1 MKQNKNSKIQ
11 LPAKRPESQVAT
23 KSNSPIVKSNINSEN
38 PLNIAEKLQH
48 FKNRDEVRK
57 FLPDI
62 LGRVLAR
69 IWIDVEFRVEFS
81 ADPQKTL
88 EFNGVYLPED
98 MTIEFLKPNSDR
110 PRIVVYEQKPNSKFK
125 LRVLYLQ
132 LVMMAGR

>member
-1 MKQNKNSKIQ
+1 MKKKQSN
-11 LPAKRPESQVAT
+11 LPVKA
-23 KSNSPIVKSNINSEN
+23 KSNEIIKVSQDKISPFDITQ
-38 PLNIAEKLQH
+38 KLH
-48 FKNRDEVRK
+48 HLKNRSEVRK

-69 IWIDVEFRVEFS
+69 TWIDAEFKEQFHE
-81 ADPQKTL
+81 DPQKTL

-98 MTIEFLKPNSDR
+98 MSIEFQKPNSDR
-110 PRIVVYEQKPNSKFK
+110 PRIVVYEQRPNSKFR

>member
-11 LPAKRPESQVAT
+11 LPATRPESQVAT

-69 IWIDVEFRVEFS
+69 IWIDVEFRLEFS

>member
-1 MKQNKNSKIQ
+1 MKQNKNSKTPQ
-11 LPAKRPESQVAT
+11 LPVKRGD
-23 KSNSPIVKSNINSEN
+23 NPIVKVSKHGN
-38 PLNIAEKLQH
+38 PLDISEKIQH

-69 IWIDVEFRVEFS
+69 IWIDSNFREQFS
-81 ADPQKTL
+81 TDPQKTL
-88 EFNGVYLPED
+88 EFNGVILPDD
-98 MTIEFLKPNSDR
+98 MTIEFQKPNSDR

>member
-1 MKQNKNSKIQ
+1 MKKKQSNLPVKAKNNEVIKVSQDKI
-11 LPAKRPESQVAT
+11 
-23 KSNSPIVKSNINSEN
+23 SPFDITQ
-38 PLNIAEKLQH
+38 KLH
-48 FKNRDEVRK
+48 HLKNRSEVRK

-69 IWIDVEFRVEFS
+69 TWIDAEFKEQFHD
-81 ADPQKTL
+81 DPQKTL

-98 MTIEFLKPNSDR
+98 MSIEFQKPNSDR
-110 PRIVVYEQKPNSKFK
+110 PRIVVYEQRPNSKFR

>member
-1 MKQNKNSKIQ
+1 MKKKQSNLPVKAKNNEVIKVSQDKI
-11 LPAKRPESQVAT
+11 
-23 KSNSPIVKSNINSEN
+23 SPFDITQ
-38 PLNIAEKLQH
+38 KLH
-48 FKNRDEVRK
+48 HLKNRSEVRK

-69 IWIDVEFRVEFS
+69 TWIDAEFKEQFHE
-81 ADPQKTL
+81 DPQKTL

-98 MTIEFLKPNSDR
+98 MSIEFQKPNSDR
-110 PRIVVYEQKPNSKFK
+110 PRIVVYEQRPNSKFR